1 MIPVPKPPL
10 AAGGDLISVINNIS
24 NTLLLLVGV
33 VAMLFLI
40 IGGFQYI
47 TSAGNAENIQKAKT
61 TIMYAVIGI
70 IVTLLSWAVV
80 NFIIKALQK

>member
-47 TSAGNAENIQKAKT
+47 VSAGNAETIQKAKT

-80 NFIIKALQK
+80 NFIIKAFQK